1 MVHALQEAGCPIDRR
16 FIEAPIVY
24 NSDLGVRILHGC
36 ARHLEVGL
44 VCCGCA
50 RDAHVVCSLQFF
62 EKTGAVANM
71 PAALMTLL
79 ITALLVYGIR
89 ESTRINNIVVVI
101 KLVVIVL
108 FIVVT
113 GSKVCIDL
121 IST

>member
-1 MVHALQEAGCPIDRR
+1 
-16 FIEAPIVY
+16 
-24 NSDLGVRILHGC
+24 
-36 ARHLEVGL
+36 
-44 VCCGCA
+44 
-50 RDAHVVCSLQFF
+50 
-62 EKTGAVANM
+62 M

-121 IST
+121 AST

>member
-1 MVHALQEAGCPIDRR
+1 MWSGCVRDVHC
-16 FIEAPIVY
+16 
-24 NSDLGVRILHGC
+24 
-36 ARHLEVGL
+36 
-44 VCCGCA
+44 VCCLA
-50 RDAHVVCSLQFF
+50 QFF

-79 ITALLVYGIR
+79 ITALLVYGIK

-113 GSKVCIDL
+113 GSKVCTDL
-121 IST
+121 AST